1 MTFTSGAASAAAAS
15 DSATT
20 SATGWPT
27 NMTRSRASSSRLRLV
42 GSIAGR
48 SAAVSTRTTPAC
60 VSAAL
65 ASIASMRALGCGL
78 VTKRACNTPLCGRS
92 AV

>member
-27 NMTRSRASSSRLRLV
+27 NMTRSRASSSRARLV
-42 GSIAGR
+42 GSTTGR
-48 SAAVSTRTTPAC
+48 SAPVSTRTTPAM
-60 VSAAL
+60 AAAWL
-65 ASIASMRALGCGL
+65 ASMASMRACG
-78 VTKRACNTPLCGRS
+78 
-92 AV
+92 